1 MIALLKVWIF
11 LMILLQNHYF
21 IKYID
26 SSYEDEKSSTHS
38 KLFMTIVSITL
49 LYLAATAETTYQT
62 IIKFGVLLFIS
73 PLIIFLNLLDY
84 TDRKE
89 K

>member
-26 SSYEDEKSSTHS
+26 SSR
-38 KLFMTIVSITL
+38 
-49 LYLAATAETTYQT
+49 
-62 IIKFGVLLFIS
+62 
-73 PLIIFLNLLDY
+73 
-84 TDRKE
+84 RKIDSLKNNE
-89 K
+89 LSAVIGQSLRV